1 MNDIYQSITDKI
13 IAELEA
19 GTVPW
24 IRPWSGGD
32 DPFPR
37 NALSQR
43 PYRGINTI
51 LLGLE
56 AFCRGYT
63 THQWL
68 TFRQAQQLGGHV
80 RKGERSS
87 SIIYYELRLVEK
99 VESESPADG
108 EDSEK
113 RRLPLLKVF
122 HVFNLDQLD
131 GLPQEYRAASDK
143 GPAWEPSEVA
153 ERIIECSGAEIRN
166 GGFRAFYSPPT
177 ISSTCRCVPPSGI
190 RRATTARHCMSFVTG
205 RATPRAWA
213 GSSASASANRRTRWK
228 S

>member
-51 LLGLE
+51 VLGLE

-68 TFRQAQQLGGHV
+68 TFRQALQLGGHV

-87 SIIYYELRLVEK
+87 TIIYYELRQVEK
-99 VESESPADG
+99 
-108 EDSEK
+108 
-113 RRLPLLKVF
+113 
-122 HVFNLDQLD
+122 
-131 GLPQEYRAASDK
+131 
-143 GPAWEPSEVA
+143 EPFPMWYEP
-153 ERIIECSGAEIRN
+153 ERGAYFQPGMSLRERN
-166 GGFRAFYSPPT
+166 
-177 ISSTCRCVPPSGI
+177 
-190 RRATTARHCMSFVTG
+190 
-205 RATPRAWA
+205 
-213 GSSASASANRRTRWK
+213 
-228 S
+228 